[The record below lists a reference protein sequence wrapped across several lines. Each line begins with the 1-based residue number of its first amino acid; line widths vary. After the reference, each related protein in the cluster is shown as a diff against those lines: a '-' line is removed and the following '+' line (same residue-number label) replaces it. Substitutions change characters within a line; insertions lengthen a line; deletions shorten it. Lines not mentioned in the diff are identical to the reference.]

1 MRLRRIATRVA
12 PLRVVPSQP
21 RYFTTEA
28 VARQLLLRCSGC
40 GELVDGS
47 KEAVFKCPQS
57 DVPSGSEVDHVLV
70 PQPMAGGYDTSFNP
84 FVRYRSRLYSH
95 RVAMA
100 RGMDDPIYVAMVNE
114 IDNALVEIDG
124 TGFYETPLRW

>member
-1 MRLRRIATRVA
+1 MCGIVG
-12 PLRVVPSQP
+12 
-21 RYFTTEA
+21 A
-28 VARQLLLRCSGC
+28 VAQRDVADILLEGLKRLEYRGYDSAGLAIISPDSQLLRQRRLGKVQA
-40 GELVDGS
+40 LAD
-47 KEAVFKCPQS
+47 AVAQ
-57 DVPSGSEVDHVLV
+57 
-70 PQPMAGGYDTSFNP
+70 QPMAGGYDTSLNP

-100 RGMDDPIYVAMVNE
+100 RGMDDSIYVAMVNE